1 MKHLTLTALAGLLS
15 LSAFGQNRLVLV
27 EHFTQASCGPCA
39 SQNPALKVLLDANP
53 TKVVAL
59 KYQVS
64 WPGYD
69 PMYLANPTEVDA
81 RVQYYGVTGVPNSVM
96 DGSGPGSPGTI
107 VTQSTIDNRYNTA
120 APLNLTASHQ
130 WTPGYDSIQIGIFIA
145 NAGTSTVSSGAAG
158 SLKLHVAIVE
168 EEINYPSAPGSN
180 GETSFYQVMR
190 KMVPNQS
197 GTTLADTW
205 TAGQTQMLSFKVA
218 APAYLANLNEVAI
231 VAFIQD
237 NQGKAVLN
245 AARTTPQVVTGLP
258 DLGVTNFTAAT
269 AGLCNGTTTP
279 TMTIKNEGSIAI
291 TSATASYSIN
301 GGTPVTQSW
310 TGNLAAGATATVTF
324 PQTTLPAGANSIVGS
339 VTAPNG
345 TGDVNGMNNM
355 SAPVMA
361 AVLNNTPSP
370 APYMQDMES
379 TDFGDV
385 PSDFVLTYNTTD
397 APLVTVVSKANVNG
411 LTWELGGYGQ
421 STKSMMVDFY
431 TMAAGDQA
439 SVITPKVG
447 GITANHKLRFQH
459 AYASYAGESDGL
471 KVFVSTNCGAS
482 WTNIFDKAGTA
493 LATAPNATSR
503 FFPQPTQWYPNEISL
518 ASYAGQEVLFKFE
531 CNSAYGNNLW
541 LDNIHVGTNA
551 MGEDELELAPA
562 RIFPNP
568 ARDAVK
574 VLVAAAQAGDAVVEV
589 FNLNGQRVLGATHTM
604 ASGVQE
610 LNLNVAGLANGIYTV
625 KVAMSDRV
633 ETLRF
638 TVQH

>member
-245 AARTTPQVVTGLP
+245 AAKTTPQVVTGLP

-421 STKSMMVDFY
+421 SAKSMMVDFY

-482 WTNIFDKAGTA
+482 WTNIIDKAG
-493 LATAPNATSR
+493 
-503 FFPQPTQWYPNEISL
+503 
-518 ASYAGQEVLFKFE
+518 
-531 CNSAYGNNLW
+531 
-541 LDNIHVGTNA
+541 
-551 MGEDELELAPA
+551 
-562 RIFPNP
+562 
-568 ARDAVK
+568 
-574 VLVAAAQAGDAVVEV
+574 
-589 FNLNGQRVLGATHTM
+589 
-604 ASGVQE
+604 
-610 LNLNVAGLANGIYTV
+610 
-625 KVAMSDRV
+625 
-633 ETLRF
+633 
-638 TVQH
+638 

>member
-69 PMYLANPTEVDA
+69 PMYLANPAEVDA

-96 DGSGPGSPGTI
+96 DGSGPGSPGSI
-107 VTQSTIDNRYNTA
+107 VTQSTIDNRYNTT

-168 EEINYPSAPGSN
+168 EEITYPSAPGSN

-245 AARTTPQVVTGLP
+245 AAKTTPQVVTGLP

-370 APYMQDMES
+370 APYMQNMES

-421 STKSMMVDFY
+421 SAKSLMVDFY

-439 SVITPKVG
+439 SI
-447 GITANHKLRFQH
+447 
-459 AYASYAGESDGL
+459 
-471 KVFVSTNCGAS
+471 
-482 WTNIFDKAGTA
+482 
-493 LATAPNATSR
+493 
-503 FFPQPTQWYPNEISL
+503 
-518 ASYAGQEVLFKFE
+518 
-531 CNSAYGNNLW
+531 
-541 LDNIHVGTNA
+541 
-551 MGEDELELAPA
+551 
-562 RIFPNP
+562 
-568 ARDAVK
+568 
-574 VLVAAAQAGDAVVEV
+574 
-589 FNLNGQRVLGATHTM
+589 
-604 ASGVQE
+604 
-610 LNLNVAGLANGIYTV
+610 
-625 KVAMSDRV
+625 
-633 ETLRF
+633 
-638 TVQH
+638 

>member
-355 SAPVMA
+355 SAPVIA
-361 AVLNNTPSP
+361 AVINNTPSP

-421 STKSMMVDFY
+421 SAKSMMVDFY

>member
-1 MKHLTLTALAGLLS
+1 
-15 LSAFGQNRLVLV
+15 
-27 EHFTQASCGPCA
+27 
-39 SQNPALKVLLDANP
+39 
-53 TKVVAL
+53 
-59 KYQVS
+59 
-64 WPGYD
+64 
-69 PMYLANPTEVDA
+69 
-81 RVQYYGVTGVPNSVM
+81 
-96 DGSGPGSPGTI
+96 
-107 VTQSTIDNRYNTA
+107 
-120 APLNLTASHQ
+120 
-130 WTPGYDSIQIGIFIA
+130 
-145 NAGTSTVSSGAAG
+145 
-158 SLKLHVAIVE
+158 
-168 EEINYPSAPGSN
+168 
-180 GETSFYQVMR
+180 
-190 KMVPNQS
+190 
-197 GTTLADTW
+197 
-205 TAGQTQMLSFKVA
+205 
-218 APAYLANLNEVAI
+218 
-231 VAFIQD
+231 
-237 NQGKAVLN
+237 
-245 AARTTPQVVTGLP
+245 
-258 DLGVTNFTAAT
+258 
-269 AGLCNGTTTP
+269 
-279 TMTIKNEGSIAI
+279 
-291 TSATASYSIN
+291 
-301 GGTPVTQSW
+301 
-310 TGNLAAGATATVTF
+310 
-324 PQTTLPAGANSIVGS
+324 
-339 VTAPNG
+339 
-345 TGDVNGMNNM
+345 
-355 SAPVMA
+355 
-361 AVLNNTPSP
+361 
-370 APYMQDMES
+370 
-379 TDFGDV
+379 
-385 PSDFVLTYNTTD
+385 
-397 APLVTVVSKANVNG
+397 
-411 LTWELGGYGQ
+411 
-421 STKSMMVDFY
+421 Y
-431 TMAAGDQA
+431 TMAAGNQA

>member
-69 PMYLANPTEVDA
+69 PMYLANPAEVDA

-379 TDFGDV
+379 TNFGDV

>member
-69 PMYLANPTEVDA
+69 PMYLANPAEVDA

>member
-69 PMYLANPTEVDA
+69 PMYLANPAEVDA

-96 DGSGPGSPGTI
+96 DGSGPGSPSTI

-345 TGDVNGMNNM
+345 TSDYNGMNNM
-355 SAPVMA
+355 SAPLMA

-379 TDFGDV
+379 ANYPGL
-385 PSDFVLTYNTTD
+385 PSDLIFTYSAAT
-397 APLVTVVSKANVNG
+397 APRVTVVSKANVQG

-421 STKSMMVDFY
+421 SAKSLMVDFY

-439 SVITPKVG
+439 SVMTPKVG